1 MRSAFERKRAA
12 AVTVTGLIA
21 LLASPSRRTAMS
33 SMEVVDARPD
43 TRAGYR
49 VDVSRGSGS
58 GGWRSQALMAFNW
71 RRADIGL
78 I

>member
-1 MRSAFERKRAA
+1 
-12 AVTVTGLIA
+12 
-21 LLASPSRRTAMS
+21 MS